1 MKCTIRLLVVPAAT
15 MLLLASCG
23 ANDEAVPAE
32 GTAAQE
38 ASQVEDEAFDVEQA
52 DESESWPIVE
62 DEDGSVVDPD
72 DQLLNDGGDEA
83 GQGNVT
89 SLEFGDENFEIDMDA
104 LTAGVYPS
112 TGSYFL
118 EGSTGVQAIAE
129 IGAEAPSELE
139 AMRES
144 LGADPVTY
152 VRFDVDNRNGT
163 EEIGMYELTM
173 YDAAGE
179 EYRFSPITD

>member
-62 DEDGSVVDPD
+62 DE
-72 DQLLNDGGDEA
+72 
-83 GQGNVT
+83 
-89 SLEFGDENFEIDMDA
+89 
-104 LTAGVYPS
+104 
-112 TGSYFL
+112 
-118 EGSTGVQAIAE
+118 
-129 IGAEAPSELE
+129 
-139 AMRES
+139 
-144 LGADPVTY
+144 
-152 VRFDVDNRNGT
+152 
-163 EEIGMYELTM
+163 
-173 YDAAGE
+173 
-179 EYRFSPITD
+179 